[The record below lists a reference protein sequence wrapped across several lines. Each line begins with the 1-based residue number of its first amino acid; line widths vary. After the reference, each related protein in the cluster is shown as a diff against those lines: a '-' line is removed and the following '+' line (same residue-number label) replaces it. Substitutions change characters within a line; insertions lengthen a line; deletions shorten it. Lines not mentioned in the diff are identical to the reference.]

1 MCLKKIGIIPSFHTW
16 QCPEKML
23 TSNKRSF
30 KPMSWTLWYWS
41 IFWKLSCSCMPIC
54 LSRVSYQILKRL
66 MVRLLDRT
74 YMKPVLASVEWSTV
88 IWTSKSSTRC
98 VKGFRNQRM
107 SASYITI
114 QDTSSVVRPHGYIVQ
129 APIHNMHKANGFVL
143 HLVTRIPNYSH
154 HIKETKLHPHNLHRA
169 TKSIVLLWDQ
179 ANHCLSFYKSF
190 PHDQWPSPLSHPFA
204 LSFQIL

>member
-1 MCLKKIGIIPSFHTW
+1 
-16 QCPEKML
+16 
-23 TSNKRSF
+23 
-30 KPMSWTLWYWS
+30 
-41 IFWKLSCSCMPIC
+41 
-54 LSRVSYQILKRL
+54 

-74 YMKPVLASVEWSTV
+74 YMKPVLASVKWSTD
-88 IWTSKSSTRC
+88 IWISKSSTSC

-154 HIKETKLHPHNLHRA
+154 HIKETKLHPHTLHRA
-169 TKSIVLLWDQ
+169 TKSIVSFHTFFPNLVVPTIWILLKWHQ
-179 ANHCLSFYKSF
+179 HKFVLNGHFHTVWWELGNFRRTSIVEKR
-190 PHDQWPSPLSHPFA
+190 
-204 LSFQIL
+204 